1 MGVDYYNILKVNRNA
16 SDEDLKKAYRRLA
29 MIWHPDKNPTSNKQE
44 AEAKFKQISEA
55 YDVLSDPQ
63 KRQIYDLYGEEALK
77 SGQVPP
83 PPRGSGLY
91 ANRPHH
97 HHHNQQQHPNPS
109 FRFNPRDADDIYAEL
124 FGNETNAGG
133 GGGGGSSSGRSG
145 GAGRENAS
153 NNGYFFRSTTM
164 GGSSSG
170 AGNAGGGVGTSGGGG
185 MRKEAPVETVLMCS
199 LEELYKGSVKKLKI
213 SRRIIDRAGKFR
225 NLEEILTV
233 DIKPGWKKGTKITFP
248 EKGNQE
254 PGVIP
259 ADLVFVVDEKP
270 HSIYVRDG
278 NDLVA
283 NQEITLLESLTGKNL
298 ELTTLDG
305 RNLLI
310 PLTEIVKPGYEVTIP
325 DEGMP
330 ISKDPRKKG
339 NLRIKIDVKYP
350 SRLSE
355 AQKAELRR
363 VLGPSS

>member
-29 MIWHPDKNPTSNKQE
+29 MIWHPDKNRSTNQHES
-44 AEAKFKQISEA
+44 EAKFKQISEA

-77 SGQVPP
+77 SGHV
-83 PPRGSGLY
+83 PRGGASSSS
-91 ANRPHH
+91 NRS
-97 HHHNQQQHPNPS
+97 HHHNHHPNPS
-109 FRFNPRDADDIYAEL
+109 FRFSPRDADDIYAEL
-124 FGNETNAGG
+124 FANEGNV
-133 GGGGGSSSGRSG
+133 GSSSGRNN
-145 GAGRENAS
+145 GAGRDNN

-164 GGSSSG
+164 GG
-170 AGNAGGGVGTSGGGG
+170 AGNTRSGQFSGGGVGSSSSGGG
-185 MRKEAPVETVLMCS
+185 MKKAAAVETVLMCS
-199 LEELYKGSVKKLKI
+199 LEELYKGASRKLKI

-248 EKGNQE
+248 EKGNEE
-254 PGVIP
+254 PGVIS
-259 ADLVFVVDEKP
+259 ADLIFVVDEKP

-278 NDLVA
+278 NDLVV
-283 NQEITLLESLTGKNL
+283 NQEITLLESLTGKIL

-305 RNLLI
+305 RNLMI
-310 PLTEIVKPGYEVTIP
+310 PLTEIVKPGYELTIP

-330 ISKDPRKKG
+330 ISKEPRKKG

-350 SRLSE
+350 SRLTE
-355 AQKAELRR
+355 GQKSELRR